1 MALFPNASFI
11 CRSMSF
17 NIFAVMQKGAFIS
30 CIVGLISILIVP
42 SCYVETA
49 KPSTT
54 RQVVIASDYLTEDD
68 TVIFA
73 PFAKQY
79 QTRVIIR
86 EIKANEMIG
95 LIRNANHNSG
105 LDLIM
110 MKSLNSVLRLQKQG
124 ILHSLHPDNP
134 QFSLDTAF
142 TSFRY
147 NYIGVG
153 FDPFIVRYDSDTL
166 SSISEYK
173 MLKDIEHGNTLS
185 EEDVL
190 AFLSPLYREYSKVE
204 VFNWSKDWMQN
215 THQVELPISK
225 SADSV
230 NAILGMYSDL
240 FDMEDTTMAY
250 LDKISFPRGIQEG
263 SYFNLR
269 TMCIVNQA
277 ENYSDAQQFIRF
289 YRNPG
294 HNDELNSLLH
304 TFPLDYL
311 LTSRNN
317 SFVLYTVR
325 PEKLI
330 QYQSMIQRVVNK
342 LNN

>member
-1 MALFPNASFI
+1 MALFPNVSFLHP
-11 CRSMSF
+11 SMSF
-17 NIFAVMQKGAFIS
+17 NIFVFMQKGAFIS
-30 CIVGLISILIVP
+30 CIVGLVSILIIP

-49 KPSTT
+49 KPSKT
-54 RQVVIASDYLTEDD
+54 RQVVIASDYLTEGD

-73 PFAKQY
+73 PFAKQHK
-79 QTRVIIR
+79 TRVIIR
-86 EIKANEMIG
+86 EIKANEVIG

-124 ILHSLHPDNP
+124 ILHSLNPENP
-134 QFSLDTAF
+134 QFTIDTAF

-153 FDPFIVRYDSDTL
+153 FDPFVVRYDSDTL
-166 SSISEYK
+166 SAISEYK
-173 MLKDIEHGNTLS
+173 MLKDIQHGHTLS

-204 VFNWSKDWMQN
+204 VFNWSKNWMKH
-215 THQVELPISK
+215 TRHVELPISK
-225 SADSV
+225 STDSV

-240 FDMEDTTMAY
+240 YNMEDTSMAY
-250 LDKISFPRGIQEG
+250 LDKVSFPRGIQEG

-277 ENYSDAQQFIRF
+277 ENYSDAKQFIRF

-311 LTSRNN
+311 LTSRND
-317 SFVLYTVR
+317 SFVLYAVR

-330 QYQSMIQRVVNK
+330 QYQSMIRRVVNK
-342 LNN
+342 LND